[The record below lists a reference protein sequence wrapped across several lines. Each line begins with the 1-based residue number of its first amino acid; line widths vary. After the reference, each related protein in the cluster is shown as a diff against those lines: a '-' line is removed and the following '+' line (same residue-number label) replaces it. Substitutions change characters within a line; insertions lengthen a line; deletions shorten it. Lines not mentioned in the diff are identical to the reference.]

1 MIFHRLLVN
10 DFEMKQ
16 EYTVKKTIVIL
27 TNKKKN
33 PSCID
38 LSLLD
43 LKWLNILFQ
52 SIMNYSLKSK
62 LVKNPS

>member
-1 MIFHRLLVN
+1 
-10 DFEMKQ
+10 MKQ